1 MGNNQ
6 VAFLI
11 GLFGSVHCV
20 GMCGPLAFSIPSS
33 GKYAWLLVTDKLLYN
48 FGRVITYTSLGLL
61 LGYLGKLFW
70 LSSLQQAV
78 SILSGMFIV
87 ALGVSRLIKFKNKIS
102 SKVYFPW
109 FYKMI
114 NLAVKHKAGHLVLG
128 MLNGFL
134 PCGFVYVALFGAL
147 NTTSP
152 ADAAQFMFWFGMGT
166 FPLMFIATLSFGFL
180 SPLIRHRINVAMPY
194 LMVCLGFWFILRG
207 SGLNIPYLS
216 PIVKEVGVEVCH

>member
-1 MGNNQ
+1 MGNNH

-20 GMCGPLAFSIPSS
+20 GMCGPLAFSIPSNR
-33 GKYAWLLVTDKLLYN
+33 KYAWSLVTDKLLYN
-48 FGRVITYTSLGLL
+48 FGRIITYSCLGLL

-70 LSSLQQAV
+70 LSGLQQIA
-78 SILSGMFIV
+78 SILSGMFIIG
-87 ALGVSRLIKFKNKIS
+87 LGVIRLVRFENKGGNS
-102 SKVYFPW
+102 VYFPW
-109 FYKMI
+109 FFKMI
-114 NLAVKHKAGHLVLG
+114 NLAIKHKAGHLVLG
-128 MLNGFL
+128 ILNGFL

-152 ADAAQFMFWFGMGT
+152 GDAAAFMFWFGMGT

-180 SPLIRHRINVAMPY
+180 SPLIRRRINVAMPY

-216 PIVKEVGVEVCH
+216 PVIKDVGVGVCR

>member
-1 MGNNQ
+1 MGNNY

-20 GMCGPLAFSIPSS
+20 GMCGPLAFGIPSTE
-33 GKYAWLLVTDKLLYN
+33 KYAWSVVIDKFLYN
-48 FGRVITYTSLGLL
+48 VGRIVTYSGLGML
-61 LGYLGKLFW
+61 LGMLGRLLW
-70 LSSLQQAV
+70 LSSLQQFV
-78 SILSGMFIV
+78 SILSGVFVV
-87 ALGVSRLIKFKNKIS
+87 ALGLLRLIKLKNKTGSNI
-102 SKVYFPW
+102 YFPW
-109 FYKMI
+109 FYKI
-114 NLAVKHKAGHLVLG
+114 VNFALKRKAGHLVLG

-134 PCGFVYVALFGAL
+134 PCGFIYVALFGAL

-152 ADAAQFMFWFGMGT
+152 GDAAAFMFWFGMGT

-180 SPLIRHRINVAMPY
+180 NPLIRHRINAAMPY

-216 PIVKEVGVEVCH
+216 PVAKTVGVSICH

>member
-6 VAFLI
+6 VAFFI

-20 GMCGPLAFSIPSS
+20 GMCGPLAFSIPSTR
-33 GKYAWLLVTDKLLYN
+33 KYWWSLVVDKVLYN
-48 FGRVITYTSLGLL
+48 FGRIITYSCLGLL
-61 LGYLGKLFW
+61 LGLLGTVCWLAGLQQTVSIVSGIFIIVLGAIRLFKFKGNLGKPSSFPLFY
-70 LSSLQQAV
+70 
-78 SILSGMFIV
+78 
-87 ALGVSRLIKFKNKIS
+87 RLIN
-102 SKVYFPW
+102 V
-109 FYKMI
+109 
-114 NLAVKHKAGHLVLG
+114 AVKNKAGHLILG

-180 SPLIRHRINVAMPY
+180 SPMIRRRINMAMPY
-194 LMVCLGFWFILRG
+194 LMVCLGFWFVLRG
-207 SGLNIPYLS
+207 SDLNIPYLS
-216 PIVKEVGVEVCH
+216 PLLKQVGTTICR

>member
-6 VAFLI
+6 VAFFI
-11 GLFGSVHCV
+11 GLLGSVHCV

-33 GKYAWLLVTDKLLYN
+33 GRYAFSLIINKLLYN
-48 FGRVITYTSLGLL
+48 LGRVITYSCLGLL
-61 LGYLGKLFW
+61 LGFFGKLLW
-70 LSSLQQAV
+70 LSGLQQVV
-78 SILSGMFIV
+78 SIVSGLFVIV
-87 ALGVSRLIKFKNKIS
+87 IGINRLLKLNRGIGSNVS
-102 SKVYFPW
+102 FPW
-109 FYKMI
+109 FYKI
-114 NLAVKHKAGHLVLG
+114 LNTAVKFKAGHLVLG

-152 ADAAQFMFWFGMGT
+152 VAAASFMFWFGMGT

-180 SPLIRHRINVAMPY
+180 SPFVRQRINRLMPY
-194 LMVCLGFWFILRG
+194 LMVCLGIWFVLRG

-216 PIVKEVGVEVCH
+216 PHSKTIGVSVCH